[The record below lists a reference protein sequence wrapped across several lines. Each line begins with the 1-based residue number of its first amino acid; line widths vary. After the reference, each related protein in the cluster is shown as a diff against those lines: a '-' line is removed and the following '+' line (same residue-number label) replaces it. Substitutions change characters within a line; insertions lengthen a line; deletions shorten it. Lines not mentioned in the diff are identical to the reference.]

1 MGQIGKQRAQRKE
14 LVNGKMEENKLHN
27 MNNWVKRE

>member
-1 MGQIGKQRAQRKE
+1 MRAHKRKE
-14 LVNGKMEENKLHN
+14 LVNGKIAQNKLHN